1 MTSDSENREIP
12 EVPDSPNELKM
23 YRYWIAFAS
32 MGFLVGNIAGLTSA
46 PITKAL
52 LAAVLTF
59 GGGSIIAFQ
68 TKLSKERL
76 LPGALDAVAAFSLA
90 TLIGLYGALYVTANY
105 PSLLS
110 APTPTSA
117 TSSQSA
123 SAPTSATSSS
133 KPLRSG
139 SMDNVQEILR
149 MVSNGTMKP
158 EKAAKKLKKL
168 CQGD

>member
-46 PITKAL
+46 PITQPL
-52 LAAVLTF
+52 LAAVLAF

-68 TKLSKERL
+68 TKLDKERL

-90 TLIGLYGALYVTANY
+90 TLIGLYGALYVTAKY
-105 PSLLS
+105 PTLLS
-110 APTPTSA
+110 SPTSA
-117 TSSQSA
+117 V
-123 SAPTSATSSS
+123 SS

-139 SMDNVQEILR
+139 SMDTCQDILRKVSEGTMTLPQASEIL
-149 MVSNGTMKP
+149 NK
-158 EKAAKKLKKL
+158 EI
-168 CQGD
+168 DE

>member
-1 MTSDSENREIP
+1 MVKQEDMMSGSEIQEM
-12 EVPDSPNELKM
+12 PDSRNELKI
-23 YRYWIAFAS
+23 YRYWIAFSS

-76 LPGALDAVAAFSLA
+76 LTGALDAVAAFSLA
-90 TLIGLYGALYVTANY
+90 TLIGLYVALYVTANY
-105 PSLLS
+105 PALLS

-117 TSSQSA
+117 TSS
-123 SAPTSATSSS
+123 T
-133 KPLRSG
+133 KPLRSGG

>member
-1 MTSDSENREIP
+1 MEGKETIVKEAMTSDNDIP
-12 EVPDSPNELKM
+12 EVSESPNELRG
-23 YRYWIAFAS
+23 YRYWFAFAS

-46 PITKAL
+46 PITKPL

-90 TLIGLYGALYVTANY
+90 TLIGLYSALYVTANY

-110 APTPTSA
+110 A
-117 TSSQSA
+117 
-123 SAPTSATSSS
+123 SAPTSATTSST

-139 SMDNVQEILR
+139 DSMDTFEGILG
-149 MVSNGTMKP
+149 MVLDKTMTP
-158 EKAAKKLKKL
+158 EDAAKELKEL